1 MKKVNQS
8 EACLWTGEEEIQ
20 KKKKKKKRMEKTI
33 KQRVGK
39 ITEPLN
45 RE

>member
-20 KKKKKKKRMEKTI
+20 KKKKKMEKTI

-39 ITEPLN
+39 LTEPLN

>member
-1 MKKVNQS
+1 MDRGGRDSK
-8 EACLWTGEEEIQ
+8 E
-20 KKKKKKKRMEKTI
+20 KKKMEKTI

-39 ITEPLN
+39 LTEPLN